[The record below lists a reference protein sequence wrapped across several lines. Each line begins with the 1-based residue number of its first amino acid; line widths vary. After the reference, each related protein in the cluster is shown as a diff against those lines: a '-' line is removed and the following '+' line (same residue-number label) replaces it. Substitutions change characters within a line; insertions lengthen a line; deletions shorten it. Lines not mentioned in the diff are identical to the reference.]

1 MSCSWLSSGGGG
13 AGSGGEEGDERDL
26 WGRGEVSG
34 SKRAAAGRDQG
45 MSERELQGSGR
56 QETTGARFGA
66 GRARDLGPAGR
77 ARFGRGRGR
86 GRRGADRLLDL
97 RFGGRRKGLGF
108 CTRGQAKIW
117 VEDECK
123 RAREGGA
130 HLFLVTDHLMV

>member
-1 MSCSWLSSGGGG
+1 MSCSWLSSAGGG
-13 AGSGGEEGDERDL
+13 AGSGGEQGDERYL

-56 QETTGARFGA
+56 QETTGMRFG
-66 GRARDLGPAGR
+66 AGR

-97 RFGGRRKGLGF
+97 
-108 CTRGQAKIW
+108 
-117 VEDECK
+117 
-123 RAREGGA
+123 
-130 HLFLVTDHLMV
+130 